1 MGKQNRQR
9 RAAKRRKVVAR
20 QARDRPSSPSP
31 PTDHEHRSDDIVRR
45 ELVRAELLRVIG
57 DAWTRGWQPVELV
70 RHVRRSGLD
79 PWCQDVFARA
89 IAIES
94 QVAELDV
101 YPSWASQVRRVTA
114 RFGPIE
120 HDWFDRR
127 DSGRDRIDSIVGLV
141 ALLAR
146 LPRLARLIPSPGN
159 PSVDVDV
166 LVGEVR
172 GDPLLDRIRSLLAKA
187 ESTEFPAEAE
197 AFTAKAQSL
206 ITSARLDEAA
216 LRGLRAP
223 DGGSGRVSA
232 IRVPIDEPYV
242 NEKRILLTAIA
253 AANDARTIGERDL
266 ELVTVVGPSGQLV
279 HIELLF
285 TSLLIQLQSALI
297 TDSSTSVPGDRRRSR
312 RYRASF
318 IAGFACRIGER
329 LAEAGAAAVGDAPG
343 TALAV
348 LVSDR
353 KAVDELIERM
363 FIGIT
368 SRRGVRARD
377 PMGVTSGAAAA
388 DRVRLRDDG
397 LAGGSRRGTSELP
410 EASGW

>member
-1 MGKQNRQR
+1 MGRQNRQR
-9 RAAKRRKVVAR
+9 RVAKRRKITAR
-20 QARDRPSSPSP
+20 QGRVLPSSAPPS
-31 PTDHEHRSDDIVRR
+31 TDREHRSEDTIRR
-45 ELVRAELLRVIG
+45 ERVKADLLSVIG
-57 DAWTRGWQPVELV
+57 AVWTRGWQPVELV

-79 PWCQDVFARA
+79 PWCQDLLA
-89 IAIES
+89 IAVAIES
-94 QVAELDV
+94 QTAEIDV
-101 YPSWASQVRRVTA
+101 HPIWASQVRGITA
-114 RFGPIE
+114 RFEPIE
-120 HDWFDRR
+120 DDWLDRG
-127 DSGRDRIDSIVGLV
+127 DCGRDRINSIVGMV

-159 PSVDVDV
+159 PSVDVVV

-223 DGGSGRVSA
+223 GGGSGRVSA
-232 IRVPIDEPYV
+232 IRVPIDEPYL
-242 NEKRILLTAIA
+242 NEKRILLAAIA

-266 ELVTVVGPSGQLV
+266 DLVTVVGPSGQLL

-297 TDSSTSVPGDRRRSR
+297 TDASSSVPGDRRRSR

-329 LAEAGAAAVGDAPG
+329 LAAAGAAAVDNAPG
-343 TALAV
+343 TALPV

-353 KAVDELIERM
+353 EAVDELIERM
-363 FIGIT
+363 FT
-368 SRRGVRARD
+368 QLTNRLSVRDRD
-377 PMGVTSGAAAA
+377 LMGLTSGAAAA
-388 DRVRLRDDG
+388 DRVRLRDEG
-397 LAGGSRRGTSELP
+397 LAGGSRRSTSELP
-410 EASGW
+410 SGW